1 MSSRKDDPV
10 FNVKF
15 VQLVESK
22 PCLWNST
29 LPEYSKKDEIQK
41 AWQEVAN
48 ETKDTVRNCR
58 ERWRTIRSSFLR
70 SLKLSRTSTGR
81 GKRKYYLSKYLQFL
95 IPYTKTRLK
104 NSASIIAQR
113 KAAAQGNI
121 PSPPPM
127 TRISNMPMPVVSSDE
142 TKDSSNSTEVAA
154 IAEGDVVVSLHEGA
168 AMIANLS
175 MSGQHAP
182 IPLPQPMPRLHAIKQ
197 EQDIIN
203 ANQGNVAASANLS
216 ATSDLQRRFGSIL
229 GGGSNAGHIS
239 STNNHNSASAT
250 NPALNG
256 SGCSGGGGG
265 SGGGG
270 AGAGGGNGGNS
281 NGGGCVSGSGS
292 FPPAEQQRSTST
304 VPAVDLTE
312 FAEWIKCKHEHQRH
326 CLMTGTSSSNTNTIT
341 TTTTHNHSNSN
352 HQNNNAPDADQ
363 SFLNSLHPFL
373 KEMSGKQNRRFRQKV
388 VALIDAI
395 LDNTD

>member
-1 MSSRKDDPV
+1 MSTRKDDPV

-113 KAAAQGNI
+113 KAAASGNI
-121 PSPPPM
+121 PPM
-127 TRISNMPMPVVSSDE
+127 TRISNMPTVSSDD
-142 TKDSSNSTEVAA
+142 TKDSSNSADVAA
-154 IAEGDVVVSLHEGA
+154 ITETDVIVATNDGGTIGNS
-168 AMIANLS
+168 ITQLS
-175 MSGQHAP
+175 W
-182 IPLPQPMPRLHAIKQ
+182 PQPLNLQAIKQ
-197 EQDIIN
+197 EKDTVCSGPQTLTS
-203 ANQGNVAASANLS
+203 NVTVTS
-216 ATSDLQRRFGSIL
+216 ATFNAPA
-229 GGGSNAGHIS
+229 GGIAPNGNLPHTS
-239 STNNHNSASAT
+239 SSGTTCIPTTTNNLNSVSGIKCNTFKPVST
-250 NPALNG
+250 NPAVNSSFQHPTDNRNP
-256 SGCSGGGGG
+256 SGALDFTDFTEWFKCR
-265 SGGGG
+265 
-270 AGAGGGNGGNS
+270 N
-281 NGGGCVSGSGS
+281 
-292 FPPAEQQRSTST
+292 EYQRQFQLAS
-304 VPAVDLTE
+304 P
-312 FAEWIKCKHEHQRH
+312 
-326 CLMTGTSSSNTNTIT
+326 M
-341 TTTTHNHSNSN
+341 
-352 HQNNNAPDADQ
+352 PDADQ
-363 SFLNSLHPFL
+363 SFLNSLLPYL

-388 VALIDAI
+388 VALIDNI
-395 LDNTD
+395 LDNADEVGTIVLE

>member
-95 IPYTKTRLK
+95 IPFTKTRLK

-113 KAAAQGNI
+113 KAAATGNI
-121 PSPPPM
+121 PPM
-127 TRISNMPMPVVSSDE
+127 TRISNMPIVSSDD
-142 TKDSSNSTEVAA
+142 TKDSTNSGDVTA

-168 AMIANLS
+168 NSGAMT
-175 MSGQHAP
+175 MSQHVP
-182 IPLPQPMPRLHAIKQ
+182 VPLPQPLNLQAIKQ
-197 EQDIIN
+197 EKDVVN
-203 ANQGNVAASANLS
+203 GGSSSANTLINCNTSVVTLAGNTQRPFINNSALTCLS
-216 ATSDLQRRFGSIL
+216 
-229 GGGSNAGHIS
+229 N
-239 STNNHNSASAT
+239 TNNNLT
-250 NPALNG
+250 N
-256 SGCSGGGGG
+256 CT
-265 SGGGG
+265 
-270 AGAGGGNGGNS
+270 S
-281 NGGGCVSGSGS
+281 NFNQVADSNPMANKIPINNPPPPPLSRSS
-292 FPPAEQQRSTST
+292 FPHTPSSAPRNSEAS
-304 VPAVDLTE
+304 VDLKE
-312 FAEWIKCKHEHQRH
+312 FADWVKSRSDYQRH
-326 CLMTGTSSSNTNTIT
+326 CQLTSV
-341 TTTTHNHSNSN
+341 
-352 HQNNNAPDADQ
+352 PDADQ

-395 LDNTD
+395 LDNAD